1 MDVFASGSG
10 EGGREAVRP
19 RFVDGTAE
27 AVDRPRL
34 GGGGRERAERE
45 VGESEARDRV
55 DENKRC
61 E

>member
-1 MDVFASGSG
+1 MDVFASSRG

-27 AVDRPRL
+27 AVDRPML
-34 GGGGRERAERE
+34 GGGRERAERE

-55 DENKRC
+55 DEYKRC